1 MTCLVCK
8 SDTVQGHCPRTR
20 PACAWYR
27 CNSCTTVIDVA
38 RRILWLPSHRVVQYG

>member
-8 SDTVQGHCPRTR
+8 SDTVEGHCPRNG
-20 PACAWYR
+20 PACAWYL
-27 CNSCTTVIDVA
+27 CINCTTVIDVA